1 MADRRAAYR
10 LTDEQRGRIREL
22 LVLGLSVRAIVE
34 RLGLSERTICAI
46 KAEMRSD
53 RPNYVEN
60 CP

>member
-46 KAEMRSD
+46 KAEMRSE
-53 RPNYVEN
+53 RSVV
-60 CP
+60 